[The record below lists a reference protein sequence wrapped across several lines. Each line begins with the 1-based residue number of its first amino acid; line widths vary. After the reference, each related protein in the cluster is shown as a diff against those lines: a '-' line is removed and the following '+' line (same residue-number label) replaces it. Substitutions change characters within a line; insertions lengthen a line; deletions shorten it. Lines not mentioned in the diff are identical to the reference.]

1 MASRMIIG
9 SGYRAVPRKRREPN
23 WRPAMIKGSGI
34 SNNSSPTLKG
44 AHDLDA
50 VAWAKRRLRPGGAGD
65 DLSIESD
72 RNPALTGVD
81 RLFLQQ
87 SGERRDAERLVLAVD
102 PDVRLH
108 SGLHHGSLLHSA
120 AARARAPNPSM
131 PNGRIDGSATPS
143 RTSPA
148 MASAVRGVNRIPC

>member
-1 MASRMIIG
+1 
-9 SGYRAVPRKRREPN
+9 
-23 WRPAMIKGSGI
+23 MIKGSGI
-34 SNNSSPTLKG
+34 SNNSSATWKG

-65 DLSIESD
+65 DRSIESD

-87 SGERRDAERLVLAVD
+87 SGERRDAERLGPAVA

-108 SGLHHGSLLHSA
+108 SGLRRGSLLHSSA
-120 AARARAPNPSM
+120 APAAPPQRAQP
-131 PNGRIDGSATPS
+131 D
-143 RTSPA
+143 
-148 MASAVRGVNRIPC
+148 RGIV